1 MLTGREGKRYPMHL
15 TSYKTAPTREGG
27 GRLRMPWA
35 RPGWAGS
42 VVGERQL
49 HTADEGGAD
58 VVEEGHDGRDRGHE
72 DDVDDADD
80 DRERHDAAE
89 TDVVLDRERVGRRR
103 LERLEHALDV
113 GEDVHRRQDHPQ
125 DGRED
130 DAGDAERD
138 GEQEAHLHDRPRV
151 DARDGE
157 ADATRA
163 LGLAVRGRGARTGGG
178 RRP

>member
-42 VVGERQL
+42 VVGEREL
-49 HTADEGGAD
+49 HAADEGGAY

-89 TDVVLDRERVGRRR
+89 PDVVLDRERVGGRR
-103 LERLEHALDV
+103 LQRLEHALDV
-113 GEDVHRRQDHPQ
+113 AEDVHRRQDHPEHR
-125 DGRED
+125 GED

-151 DARDGE
+151 DARDRQ
-157 ADATRA
+157 ADPARA
-163 LGLAVRGRGARTGGG
+163 PGLAG
-178 RRP
+178 RRAGSR